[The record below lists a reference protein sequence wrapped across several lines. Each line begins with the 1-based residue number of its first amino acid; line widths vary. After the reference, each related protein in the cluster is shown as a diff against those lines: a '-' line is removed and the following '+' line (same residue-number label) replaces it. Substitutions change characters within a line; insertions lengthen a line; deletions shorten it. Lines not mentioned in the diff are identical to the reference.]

1 MRVTASRFRSPF
13 RMMTSRLLGFSVLS
27 LVATSNAIADAPKTP
42 KARVELIPAADS
54 LAAGVPVDVAIRFT
68 IDEKWHI
75 YWQNSGDS
83 GQPPRVEWSLPDG
96 FVASDIQFPVPKR
109 YVEAGGI
116 ATNIL
121 EGTPA
126 LLLTLTVPAS
136 LPATKAKLAAKVKYL
151 VCEKIC
157 LQESADVAVELPVR
171 ASAGDVK
178 PANEAVFET
187 ARKKLPK
194 NSSEYVTVTAS
205 ADPMELKPGV
215 KFEFTAHVTVRGGF
229 HVQSNKPTLPTLVAT
244 DLFVRRVPGVF
255 FDPLVFPEPSLRDT
269 PAGKLSEY
277 SGAFSIHVKGEV
289 DPDAKGPFSLGG
301 VLVFQACDKEG
312 KCFPPEAIE
321 FTHVPVWKGAF
332 AVPSSDALAA
342 TSSPGS
348 GADSSVSSQEPIAD
362 PGDVDTGLPPTLLAT
377 LVFAFL
383 GGLILNVMPCVL
395 PVISIKVLSFVQQ
408 ARESRRR
415 VVALG
420 LTFSLGMLLSFWA
433 MALVIIGL
441 KEAGDQLGW
450 GFQFQSPRFVIV
462 MMGIMFVFGLSLL
475 GVFMISLP
483 GAAVS
488 SLSAAEEREGLLGAF
503 LKGVLGTILATPCTA
518 PYLGPALGVAFRS
531 THGELFAIFTAVGL
545 GMASPFIILSLMPG
559 WLKFMPR
566 PGMWM
571 EHFKQV
577 MGFLLMGTVVWMM
590 FTLGEQIGV
599 DGLTW
604 TGGYLVALAFACW
617 LLGRQTALT
626 PVGRRLGLWS
636 MSLAVIAGGWWFC
649 FESRVTVEDHV
660 KAVLAARECPC
671 ETEVPQI
678 ECNQWASSIPWQ
690 TWSRGRPEHLARL
703 GYTVYVDYTATWCVT
718 CLANKK
724 ATLESGEVRQFM
736 RDHCVIP
743 MKADFTLEDPNIL
756 ADLQRFGR
764 SGVPLNVI
772 FPAGDP
778 ENPIVM
784 PEQLVGR
791 TGLVIDRLTDAG
803 TSKDCSCSQHA
814 IALPA
819 QPIPIQGDT
828 DSALARSGSK

>member
-1 MRVTASRFRSPF
+1 MMARRF
-13 RMMTSRLLGFSVLS
+13 LGVFLF
-27 LVATSNAIADAPKTP
+27 LAAIAAVAQADAPNSP
-42 KARVELIPAADS
+42 KARLELLSAADGV
-54 LAAGVPVDVAIRFT
+54 AANMPVDVAIRFR

-83 GQPPRVEWSLPDG
+83 GQPPRVEWSMPDG
-96 FVASDIQFPVPKR
+96 FVASELRFPVPKR
-109 YVEAGGI
+109 YVESGGI
-116 ATNIL
+116 VTNIL
-121 EGTPA
+121 DGEPA
-126 LLLTLTVPAS
+126 ILSTITVPAN
-136 LPATKAKLAAKVKYL
+136 LTAEKVKLTAKVKYL

-157 LQESADVAVELPVR
+157 LQESADVSVELPVR

-178 PANEAVFET
+178 PANEPFFDA
-187 ARKKLPK
+187 ARRKLPK
-194 NSSEYVTVTAS
+194 TGSEYVTVTAS

-215 KFEFTAHVTVRGGF
+215 KFEFTAHVTVRGGY

-244 DLFVRRVPGVF
+244 DLFIRRVPGVF
-255 FDPLVFPEPSLRDT
+255 FDPLVFPEPALRET
-269 PAGKLSEY
+269 PAGRMSEY
-277 SGAFSIHVKGEV
+277 SGAFPIRVKGEV
-289 DPDAKGPFSLGG
+289 DPDARGPFSLGG
-301 VLVFQACDKEG
+301 VLVFQACDKDG
-312 KCFPPEAIE
+312 KCFPPEAVE
-321 FTHVPVWKGAF
+321 FSHIPVWKGAM
-332 AVPSSDALAA
+332 AGPSPDTRAGVSSLGA
-342 TSSPGS
+342 TT
-348 GADSSVSSQEPIAD
+348 DSSVSSREPIAD
-362 PGDVDTGLPPTLLAT
+362 PADVDSGLPTTFLAT
-377 LVFAFL
+377 LALAFL
-383 GGLILNVMPCVL
+383 GGLILNIMPCVL

-433 MALVIIGL
+433 MALVIIIL
-441 KEAGDQLGW
+441 QRAGALLGW

-531 THGELFAIFTAVGL
+531 THGELFTIFTSVGL
-545 GMASPFIILSLMPG
+545 GMASPFVILSLMPG

-566 PGMWM
+566 PGVWM

-590 FTLGEQIGV
+590 FTLGDQIGV

-617 LLGRQTALT
+617 LLGRQTVLT
-626 PVGRRLGLWS
+626 PVGRRLGLWAV
-636 MSLAVIAGGWWFC
+636 SLAVIVGGWWFC
-649 FESRVTVEDHV
+649 FESRVTVEDHI

-671 ETEVPQI
+671 ETEVPRI
-678 ECNQWASSIPWQ
+678 ECGQWANSVPWQ
-690 TWSRGRPEHLARL
+690 TWSKGRPEHLAKL

-724 ATLESGEVRQFM
+724 ATLESSEVRQFM

-743 MKADFTLEDPNIL
+743 MKADFTLEDPNVL

-778 ENPIVM
+778 DNPIVM

-814 IALPA
+814 EAMPSE
-819 QPIPIQGDT
+819 PIPASGDGGSLLANS
-828 DSALARSGSK
+828 DSR